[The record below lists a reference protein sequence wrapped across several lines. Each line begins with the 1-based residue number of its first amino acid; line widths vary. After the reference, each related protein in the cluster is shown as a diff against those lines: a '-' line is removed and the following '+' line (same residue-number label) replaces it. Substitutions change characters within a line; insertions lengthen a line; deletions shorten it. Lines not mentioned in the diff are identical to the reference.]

1 MGQSVQV
8 YRDGELI
15 NTREYNAGELFLIF
29 FHSLSRARSLVFA
42 RSSALFLSLCLPPRP
57 LPLPRSPSRTLPSQL
72 FASTPLTSPLP
83 ALSAGKD
90 WSELEA
96 PGHQSA
102 FDADLAADEARKH
115 VADVT
120 EHAKVGFHESLLCGE
135 ICGPSGM
142 LGIDFDSPYTFKL
155 SAQRAK
161 ISQTM
166 ARSAADEAKVFPH
179 YLAMYIS
186 ACLLACLPACLL
198 ACLSISLSPLQSL
211 LQPLPSRCCSRS
223 ACVERGS
230 ARERERGRERVL
242 EQYSTETAVP
252 VLTPDMDNPPPPPSF
267 CFDQYYCKAAMKCRE
282 YQIAWYGLKKYLF
295 AED

>member
-15 NTREYNAGELFLIF
+15 NTREYNAGELFLIPF
-29 FHSLSRARSLVFA
+29 LSRARSLVSA

-57 LPLPRSPSRTLPSQL
+57 LPLPRSPSRTLPSRL

-102 FDADLAADEARKH
+102 FDGDLAADEARKH

-142 LGIDFDSPYTFKL
+142 QGIGFDSPYTFKL

-186 ACLLACLPACLL
+186 ACLLACLL

-230 ARERERGRERVL
+230 ASARARESLFGTVL
-242 EQYSTETAVP
+242 H
-252 VLTPDMDNPPPPPSF
+252 
-267 CFDQYYCKAAMKCRE
+267 
-282 YQIAWYGLKKYLF
+282 
-295 AED
+295 